1 MIVSPRPSSRLLAL
15 VVDGGAESAPS
26 QGTGEPTDAD
36 LVARAV
42 AGDRWAEEA
51 LYRRHAR
58 EITSAVLRMVGRHGD
73 ADDVIQ
79 DTFVLAFERLGSLRD
94 GSAFRAW
101 VAKIAVNEVR
111 RHIRKRKLLR
121 WVGLDRAEDDVGFAA
136 LAVDGTRPDL
146 RAELAELDRI
156 VARLPVEQ
164 RMTWMLHRV
173 EGWSLRE
180 TAGALDISTA
190 TVKRRLGAA
199 DSAID
204 VARTGR
210 GWTT

>member
-1 MIVSPRPSSRLLAL
+1 MSARARPRLLEL
-15 VVDGGAESAPS
+15 VPAKKGEARREV
-26 QGTGEPTDAD
+26 GEPTDAE
-36 LVARAV
+36 LVERAV
-42 AGDRWAEEA
+42 AGDRWADDA

-58 EITSAVLRMVGRHGD
+58 AITSAVLRMVGRCGD
-73 ADDVIQ
+73 ADDIVQ
-79 DTFVLAFERLGSLRD
+79 DTFVLAFERLAKLRD
-94 GSAFRAW
+94 GGAFRAW

-111 RHIRKRKLLR
+111 RHLR
-121 WVGLDRAEDDVGFAA
+121 QRRALRFVRLDRGEDDVGFAA
-136 LAVDGTRPDL
+136 LAVHGTRPDL
-146 RAELAELDRI
+146 RAELAELDR
-156 VARLPVEQ
+156 VLGRLPVEQ

-180 TAGALDISTA
+180 TAAALDISTA

-199 DSAID
+199 DSAIE